1 MLKMKII
8 VHEAMLIDSEDPAIY
23 AAVPIYEWEQSD
35 SGRWVMANALTTP
48 NWKTVVDYNTAN
60 TKVQIIADLK
70 EQDITYFK
78 LKWH

>member
-1 MLKMKII
+1 
-8 VHEAMLIDSEDPAIY
+8 
-23 AAVPIYEWEQSD
+23 
-35 SGRWVMANALTTP
+35 MANALTTP

-70 EQDITYFK
+70 EEDITYFK